1 MTSMTSTASP
11 APASPAPASLA
22 ARLLGGT
29 EPPSAVFSYDEQV
42 VTQESLLADAA
53 LADLIITRGPAAP
66 TGPGFVDRFRDPV
79 AGGFHEVLEQYGVVS
94 LAGRHRR
101 LGSQSLAYLA
111 AITRADALADP
122 GTADALRGEFA
133 DLLGHAREARLA
145 TTYLP
150 GLTQPVDRQQ
160 HLSDVAWS
168 LIAAHDAGLD
178 ATATAGPAEALR
190 QFFDAEKG
198 VFWEVLEPTGQPDL
212 LEGHLVS
219 GNALALLALR
229 RLADAGAVPDAGE
242 LVARTLRYIAE
253 HHRHVLTDGFW
264 NRSDHTG
271 RVSVAGEL
279 ALFKGTASPFPKKD
293 LGDHGL
299 LYGAARAWQ
308 EDFPLEAGPV
318 AATCLEQA
326 VTFSDGSGMFQ
337 GQGNWFSTP
346 VDPTVPLARHVMV
359 PPRTPGGFNVGNSAY
374 VLFGT
379 KFAAT
384 QLIWEYVDPEG
395 AARAGTPQPVLGRS
409 GEVERLVRAPYVAD
423 LEVVATGTIEAP
435 SMRVD
440 DYLAWLDSTKVGP
453 GFGLTPYTSPLSFR
467 ADNTPQNFSAVHV
480 VSDRMALGLPLDD
493 DEASRLTTYLFASQN
508 RDGGFGEA
516 PGLPSELFTT
526 YCVVLV
532 AYVLRRWDFDTERC
546 REFLRRCQHPHG
558 GFGNFPGYPAD
569 SWHTN
574 LAVLALHALG
584 EPVAGHE
591 HAAAYVLACRNADG
605 GYSSVPGGPSETFS
619 TMRSV
624 DTLIPLGF
632 RPPDAGRTVDYLRS
646 LQHADGGFHYGHGRA
661 VSFVGSYH
669 AIAALYLL
677 DAEPADPAGCIDW
690 IARHQSR
697 DGGFSRQFD
706 APSDTTDEGFI
717 VVQALLMLEKKLN
730 KYWASIMT

>member
-1 MTSMTSTASP
+1 MPDLTST
-11 APASPAPASLA
+11 SLVA
-22 ARLLGGT
+22 QLLAGD
-29 EPPSAVFSYDEQV
+29 EPPAAVFSYDERI

-53 LADLIITRGPAAP
+53 LADLLVTRSSQAPAER
-66 TGPGFVDRFRDPV
+66 GFVASFRDPV
-79 AGGFHEVLEQYGVVS
+79 GGGFHEVLEQHGVVS
-94 LAGRHRR
+94 MAGRYRR

-111 AITRADALADP
+111 AITRAEALDDKESAEVDRLAFE
-122 GTADALRGEFA
+122 G
-133 DLLGHAREARLA
+133 LLTKAAEARLA

-150 GLTQPVDRQQ
+150 DLTRPVVRQRR
-160 HLSDVAWS
+160 LADIAWTVVA
-168 LIAAHDAGLD
+168 AGEAGLD
-178 ATATAGPAEALR
+178 SAVWSGIAEALLA
-190 QFFDAEKG
+190 FFDDDKG
-198 VFWEVLEPTGQPDL
+198 VFWEVLEPTGEPDL
-212 LEGHLVS
+212 LEGHHVS

-229 RLADAGAVPDAGE
+229 AMERAGLAFDPSD
-242 LVARTLRYIAE
+242 LVTRPLRYIAE
-253 HHRHVLTDGFW
+253 RHRHVLTDGFW

-271 RVSVAGEL
+271 KVSVAGEL

-293 LGDHGL
+293 IGDHGL
-299 LYGAARAWQ
+299 LYGAARAWAEEFPQ
-308 EDFPLEAGPV
+308 EAQPV
-318 AATCLEQA
+318 MTTCLEQV
-326 VTFSDGSGMFQ
+326 VTFSDGSGIFQ

-379 KFAAT
+379 KFTAT
-384 QLIWEYVDPEG
+384 QLVWEYFDAGG
-395 AARAGTPQPVLGRS
+395 AARATVVRPELGRP
-409 GEVERLVRAPYVAD
+409 EEAAQLTRVPYVAD
-423 LEVVATGTIEAP
+423 LDIISTGPIDAP
-435 SMRVD
+435 QMRVA
-440 DYLAWLDSTKVGP
+440 DYLAWLESTKVGP
-453 GFGLTPYTSPLSFR
+453 AFGLTPYTSPLSFR

-480 VSDRMALGLPLDD
+480 VSDRMALGLPLT
-493 DEASRLTTYLFASQN
+493 DEEATRLTTYLFASQN
-508 RDGGFGEA
+508 PDGGFGEA

-532 AYVLRRWDFDTERC
+532 AYVLQRWDFDAERC

-584 EPVAGHE
+584 EHSALHE
-591 HAAAYVLACRNADG
+591 HAASYILACRNPDG
-605 GYSSVPGGPSETFS
+605 GYASVPGGPSESFS
-619 TMRSV
+619 TMRCV

-632 RPPDAGRTVDYLRS
+632 QPPKAEETVAYLRR
-646 LQHADGGFHYGHGRA
+646 LQHPEGGFHYGDGRA
-661 VSFVGSYH
+661 VSFVGTYH
-669 AIAALYLL
+669 AVAALYLL
-677 DAEPADPAGCIDW
+677 DAEPADPAACIDW

>member
-1 MTSMTSTASP
+1 MTATTST
-11 APASPAPASLA
+11 SLTTPTTLT
-22 ARLLGGT
+22 ARILAGT

-53 LADLIITRGPAAP
+53 LADLVITRGPDAP
-66 TGPGFVDRFRDPV
+66 STPGFVQRFRDPV
-79 AGGFHEVLEQYGVVS
+79 GGGFHEVLEQYGVVS
-94 LAGRHRR
+94 MAGRHRR

-122 GTADALRGEFA
+122 ETAEALRGELD
-133 DLLGHAREARLA
+133 DLLAHALKARLA

-150 GLTQPVDRQQ
+150 GLTQPVNRQR
-160 HLSDVAWS
+160 HLPDVAWA
-168 LIAAHDAGLD
+168 LIAAQDANLD
-178 ATATAGPAEALR
+178 ATTTASLAEALLE
-190 QFFDAEKG
+190 FFDAAKG
-198 VFWEVLEPTGQPDL
+198 VFWEVLEPTGEPDL
-212 LEGHLVS
+212 LEGHQVS

-229 RLADAGAVPDAGE
+229 RLADAGRALDRDTY
-242 LVARTLRYIAE
+242 VAQPLRYIAE
-253 HHRHVLTDGFW
+253 RHRHVLTDGFW

-271 RVSVAGEL
+271 KVSVAGDL

-299 LYGAARAWQ
+299 LYGAARAWL
-308 EDFPLEAGPV
+308 EDFPLDAGPLV
-318 AATCLEQA
+318 TTCLDQA
-326 VTFSDGSGMFQ
+326 ATFSDGSGMFQ

-359 PPRTPGGFNVGNSAY
+359 PQRTPGGFNVGNSAY

-379 KFAAT
+379 KFTAT
-384 QLIWEYVDPEG
+384 QLIWEYVDPDG
-395 AARAGTPQPVLGRS
+395 TARAGVRQVEPGRP
-409 GEVERLVRAPYVAD
+409 EELAQLTRVPYVAD
-423 LEVVATGTIEAP
+423 LEVVATGPIEAP
-435 SMRVD
+435 RMRVD

-480 VSDRMALGLPLDD
+480 VSDRMALGLPLSD
-493 DEASRLTTYLFASQN
+493 DEATRLTTYLFASQN

-532 AYVLRRWDFDTERC
+532 AYVLRRWDFDVERC

-584 EPVAGHE
+584 EPTATHE
-591 HAAAYVLACRNADG
+591 HAASYILACRNPDG
-605 GYSSVPGGPSETFS
+605 GYSSVPGGPSEAFS

-624 DTLIPLGF
+624 DSLIPLGF
-632 RPPDAGRTVDYLRS
+632 RPPESERTVEYLRS

-677 DAEPADPAGCIDW
+677 DAEPADPAACIDW

>member
-1 MTSMTSTASP
+1 VVHGQPELVERVNEPTATTM
-11 APASPAPASLA
+11 A
-22 ARLLGGT
+22 ARLVSGE

-42 VTQESLLADAA
+42 ITQESLLADAA
-53 LADLIITRGPAAP
+53 LADLIVTRAGTA

-79 AGGFHEVLEQYGVVS
+79 AGGFHEVLERHGVVS
-94 LAGRHRR
+94 MAGRHRR

-111 AITRADALADP
+111 AITRADALGDSE
-122 GTADALRGEFA
+122 TAGVLRDELAG
-133 DLLGHAREARLA
+133 LLARCLEARLA

-150 GLTQPVDRQQ
+150 GLAQPIDRQRR
-160 HLSDVAWS
+160 LTDVAVA
-168 LIAAHDAGLD
+168 LIAAGELAP
-178 ATATAGPAEALR
+178 GPVSASLAEALFG
-190 QFFDAEKG
+190 FFDDEKG
-198 VFWEVLEPTGQPDL
+198 VFWEVLEPTGEPDP
-212 LEGHLVS
+212 LEGHLVA

-229 RLADAGAVPDAGE
+229 RLERAGVAFDRDT
-242 LVARTLRYIAE
+242 LVARPLRYLGE
-253 HHRHVLTDGFW
+253 THRHVLTDGFW

-271 RVSVAGEL
+271 KVSVAGDL

-299 LYGAARAWQ
+299 LYGAATAWAG
-308 EDFPLEAGPV
+308 EFPLEAEPL
-318 AATCLEQA
+318 AATCLDQV
-326 VTFSDGSGMFQ
+326 VTFTDGSGIFQ

-359 PPRTPGGFNVGNSAY
+359 PQRTPGGFNVGNSAY

-379 KFAAT
+379 KFTAT
-384 QLIWEYVDPEG
+384 QLIWEYFDPDG
-395 AARAGTPQPVLGRS
+395 AARAAVRQAPLGRPD
-409 GEVERLVRAPYVAD
+409 EAARLERVPYVAD
-423 LEVVATGTIEAP
+423 LAVVATGPIETP
-435 SMRVD
+435 RMRVD
-440 DYLAWLDSTKVGP
+440 DYLAWLESTKVGP

-480 VSDRMALGLPLDD
+480 VSDRMALGLPLTE

-508 RDGGFGEA
+508 HDGGFGEA

-532 AYVLRRWDFDTERC
+532 AYVLKRWDFDVERC

-584 EPVAGHE
+584 EPAATHE
-591 HAAAYVLACRNADG
+591 HAAAYVLGCHNADG
-605 GYSSVPGGPSETFS
+605 GYSSVPGGPSESFS

-624 DTLIPLGF
+624 DVLVPLGF
-632 RPPDAGRTVDYLRS
+632 RPPGAERTVEYLRS

-661 VSFVGSYH
+661 VSFVGTYH
-669 AIAALYLL
+669 AVAALYLL
-677 DAEPADPAGCIDW
+677 DAEPADPAACIDW

-730 KYWASIMT
+730 RYWASIMT

>member
-1 MTSMTSTASP
+1 MTDSKGT
-11 APASPAPASLA
+11 SLA
-22 ARLLGGT
+22 ARLVSGD
-29 EPPSAVFSYDEQV
+29 EPPSAVFSYDERI

-53 LADLIITRGPAAP
+53 LADLIAGRGAPA
-66 TGPGFVDRFRDPV
+66 GPGFVDRFRDP
-79 AGGFHEVLEQYGVVS
+79 ADGGFHEVLEQHGVVS
-94 LAGRHRR
+94 MAGRHRR
-101 LGSQSLAYLA
+101 LGSQALAYLA
-111 AITRADALADP
+111 AITRADALAAI
-122 GTADALRGEFA
+122 GTAKELRGELE
-133 DLLGHAREARLA
+133 DLLSRALDARLA

-150 GLTQPVDRQQ
+150 GLERPIDRQR
-160 HLSDVAWS
+160 HLTDVAWA
-168 LIAAHDAGLD
+168 LIAAQDAALETTFEGLTD
-178 ATATAGPAEALR
+178 ALFG
-190 QFFDAEKG
+190 FFDAEKG
-198 VFWEVLEPTGQPDL
+198 VFWEVLEPTGEPDT
-212 LEGHLVS
+212 LEGHHVA
-219 GNALALLALR
+219 GNALALLALS
-229 RLADAGAVPDAGE
+229 RLARAGVDFDHE
-242 LVARTLRYIAE
+242 NFVARPLRYISE
-253 HHRHVLTDGFW
+253 VHRHVLTDGFW
-264 NRSDHTG
+264 DRSDHTG
-271 RVSVAGEL
+271 KVSVAGDL

-299 LYGAARAWQ
+299 LYGAAEAWA
-308 EDFPLEAGPV
+308 EEFPAEAWPLV
-318 AATCLEQA
+318 ATCLDQA
-326 VTFSDGSGMFQ
+326 VTFTDEGSMFL

-346 VDPTVPLARHVMV
+346 VSPTVPLARHVMV
-359 PPRTPGGFNVGNSAY
+359 PQRTPGGFNVGNSAY

-379 KFAAT
+379 KFTAT
-384 QLIWEYVDPEG
+384 QLIWEYFDPSG
-395 AARAGTPQPVLGRS
+395 AARA
-409 GEVERLVRAPYVAD
+409 EVRQAEQGKPEEAAKLTRRPYVAD
-423 LEVVATGTIEAP
+423 LGVVASGPIEAP

-440 DYLAWLDSTKVGP
+440 DYLAWLESTKVGP
-453 GFGLTPYTSPLSFR
+453 AFGLTPYTSPLSFR

-480 VSDRMALGLPLDD
+480 VSDRMALGLPLTEE
-493 DEASRLTTYLFASQN
+493 EADRLCAYLFASQN
-508 RDGGFGEA
+508 ADGGFGEA

-532 AYVLRRWDFDTERC
+532 AYVLERWGFDVELC
-546 REFLRRCQHPHG
+546 REFLRRCQRPHG

-584 EPVAGHE
+584 EPTESHE
-591 HAAAYVLACRNADG
+591 HAASYILGCRNADG

-632 RPPDAGRTVDYLRS
+632 QPPEHEQTVEYLRG

-677 DAEPADPAGCIDW
+677 DAEPADPAACIDW